1 MIDDKD
7 LVDIKRI
14 YDNGELIK
22 KVKEL
27 AELEKREENM
37 EQSLENLEIKLD
49 KQKNF
54 AFLDE
59 KYLLAY
65 EDLEETK
72 IKLVRLLLKLQVEIG
87 KKRID
92 IITSFPKEISDKRIE
107 EIFRILNRTEPFTR
121 KLIYNEM
128 GLKMI
133 NIKGIKKLSEKI
145 NNFEF
150 TKIVNEICY
159 LKEIED
165 IIERNLEKDFNY
177 NGSVSNKTQK
187 LLDIKNSLKAEILL
201 KVLYIPRIGLSEK
214 EEKEV
219 GNILF
224 FEKETIENKY
234 IEKIRK

>member
-1 MIDDKD
+1 
-7 LVDIKRI
+7 
-14 YDNGELIK
+14 
-22 KVKEL
+22 
-27 AELEKREENM
+27 
-37 EQSLENLEIKLD
+37 
-49 KQKNF
+49 
-54 AFLDE
+54 
-59 KYLLAY
+59 
-65 EDLEETK
+65 
-72 IKLVRLLLKLQVEIG
+72 
-87 KKRID
+87 
-92 IITSFPKEISDKRIE
+92 
-107 EIFRILNRTEPFTR
+107 
-121 KLIYNEM
+121 
-128 GLKMI
+128 MI

>member
-14 YDNGELIK
+14 YDNDELIK

-133 NIKGIKKLSEKI
+133 
-145 NNFEF
+145 
-150 TKIVNEICY
+150 
-159 LKEIED
+159 ED
-165 IIERNLEKDFNY
+165 D
-177 NGSVSNKTQK
+177 
-187 LLDIKNSLKAEILL
+187 
-201 KVLYIPRIGLSEK
+201 
-214 EEKEV
+214 
-219 GNILF
+219 
-224 FEKETIENKY
+224 
-234 IEKIRK
+234 

>member
-133 NIKGIKKLSEKI
+133 
-145 NNFEF
+145 
-150 TKIVNEICY
+150 
-159 LKEIED
+159 ED
-165 IIERNLEKDFNY
+165 D
-177 NGSVSNKTQK
+177 
-187 LLDIKNSLKAEILL
+187 
-201 KVLYIPRIGLSEK
+201 
-214 EEKEV
+214 
-219 GNILF
+219 
-224 FEKETIENKY
+224 
-234 IEKIRK
+234 